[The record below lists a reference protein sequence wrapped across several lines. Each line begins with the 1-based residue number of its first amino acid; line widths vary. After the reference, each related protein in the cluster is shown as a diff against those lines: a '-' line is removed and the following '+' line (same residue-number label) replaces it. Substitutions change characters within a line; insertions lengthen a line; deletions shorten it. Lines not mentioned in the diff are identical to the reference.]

1 MGGGGTGFDSS
12 WLGGISTGSSGGSGF
27 GGFSLGGGDYLYD
40 ANGNPVHQGVE
51 GPMTENGPERS
62 SLPTAEEWRKRQE
75 LMDMLQ
81 GLGDAFGKQQQGARP
96 QQAQLPG
103 IGSASGPGPAAPP
116 KMNDVRYTLPLIAQL
131 MGWGAEA
138 DPRNPV
144 ILQIANRRK

>member
-1 MGGGGTGFDSS
+1 MGGAGGGGTGLNSS
-12 WLGGISTGSSGGSGF
+12 WLGGTGGTTTTGGGLSDPNFDLSNYLPGF
-27 GGFSLGGGDYLYD
+27 GEDYN
-40 ANGNPVHQGVE
+40 ANDPAGWTQ
-51 GPMTENGPERS
+51 TYT
-62 SLPTAEEWRKRQE
+62 TAAEKERKRQE

-103 IGSASGPGPAAPP
+103 IGSASAPGPAAPP
-116 KMNDVRYTLPLIAQL
+116 RIDDVRYTLPLIAQL

-144 ILQIANRRK
+144 ILQIANRGK

>member
-1 MGGGGTGFDSS
+1 MGGAGGGGTGLNSS
-12 WLGGISTGSSGGSGF
+12 WLGGSSGGSSFGTGGGLSDPNFDLSNYLPGF
-27 GGFSLGGGDYLYD
+27 GEDYN
-40 ANGNPVHQGVE
+40 ANDPAGWTQ
-51 GPMTENGPERS
+51 TYT
-62 SLPTAEEWRKRQE
+62 TAAEKERKRQE

-81 GLGDAFGKQQQGARP
+81 GLSDAFGKQQQGARP